1 MQMCYRIFIIW
12 VGAVL
17 GLWIIMLPESGICY
31 NPIPAELTS
40 NAYLRQHPKKNG
52 NIMILLI
59 KGSNVTIHDENGP
72 WAKVVYETHMK
83 KYGNLTGWVSRQYL
97 NALSTPSVPAVVA
110 LSPAVS
116 TAGATDTAT
125 AAHSVGNAPQI
136 ARNDSPANS
145 VSVSSAPASMA
156 QETEK
161 QEPIVS
167 APLPPA
173 IHKSYSMPFSVDDVA
188 AFFRKSKQTQTAGA
202 ETLMPETGAEK
213 VSTYDVIKILTRL
226 LFEFSMVC
234 ISCMALVFSYS
245 AIRVARSMHSAITG

>member
-1 MQMCYRIFIIW
+1 MQMCYRNFIIW
-12 VGAVL
+12 AGAVL

-40 NAYLRQHPKKNG
+40 NVYLRQHPGKNG
-52 NIMILLI
+52 NILMLLI
-59 KGSNVTIHDENGP
+59 KGSNVTIQDENGP
-72 WAKVVYETHMK
+72 WAKVVYETHIK
-83 KYGNLTGWVSRQYL
+83 KYGKLTGWVSRQYL
-97 NALSTPSVPAVVA
+97 NALSTPPVPAA
-110 LSPAVS
+110 AASSSSPVIPA
-116 TAGATDTAT
+116 AAATDTAT
-125 AAHSVGNAPQI
+125 AAHSVGNAPQS
-136 ARNDSPANS
+136 AQNVSPAGS
-145 VSVSSAPASMA
+145 VSVSSVPALMAPGI
-156 QETEK
+156 EK

-167 APLPPA
+167 TPLPPA

-245 AIRVARSMHSAITG
+245 AIRVARSMRYQQ